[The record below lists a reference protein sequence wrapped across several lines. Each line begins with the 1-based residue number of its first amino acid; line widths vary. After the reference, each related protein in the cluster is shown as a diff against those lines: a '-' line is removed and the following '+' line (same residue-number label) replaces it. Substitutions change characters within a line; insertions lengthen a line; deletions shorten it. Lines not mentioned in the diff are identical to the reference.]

1 MSLHFEK
8 SNVTASSFETAMHR
22 QSRTRYV
29 KPITPSLPLSFFLS
43 LPSTFVTFYRVN
55 NYTYARSYPSREKED
70 ALPDRIR
77 RANVS
82 QIKYLLAPRGRRG
95 ILTACTARMNLISK
109 YRPCVR
115 RSSVIPRPGGRT
127 AENTLRRRGDEAV
140 GILRWSRHRSEHSRH
155 FGFEGAS
162 WLPSKLEDD
171 PVPVPV
177 PVPIRVRFGEISR
190 ESK

>member
-1 MSLHFEK
+1 
-8 SNVTASSFETAMHR
+8 MHR
-22 QSRTRYV
+22 QSRTRHDAIHKTNYSF
-29 KPITPSLPLSFFLS
+29 SLSLSLS
-43 LPSTFVTFYRVN
+43 LPSTFVTFYRVNN

-70 ALPDRIR
+70 ALLDRIR

-109 YRPCVR
+109 YRPCAR

-140 GILRWSRHRSEHSRH
+140 GILRWSRHRSGHSRH

-177 PVPIRVRFGEISR
+177 PAPIRVRFGEIFR